1 MKMIRRLT
9 LALFAASCFA
19 CSSPPGRIMD
29 DSEEDYVGSG
39 AAGAASYDRL
49 IEGAVQKLLQQ
60 HSATARGVDQLKIA
74 CLEFENAGA
83 EDLGDWQNQLFDLIN
98 TSVNQSMRYR
108 TVSDRFVTA
117 GLRETRLRRDD
128 LFIPA
133 KRDQFAEVMR
143 SSGSPVDAL
152 LFPKLTTG
160 STRGDDVRQRNY
172 LLTLELVD
180 VKTGE
185 NEQVSERL
193 RKAYTN

>member
-1 MKMIRRLT
+1 MNMLRRLALVL
-9 LALFAASCFA
+9 LAVGLVACAS
-19 CSSPPGRIMD
+19 PEGRIMD
-29 DSEEDYVGSG
+29 DSEEDYVGKD

-60 HSATARGVDQLKIA
+60 HSATGRGVDQLKIA
-74 CLEFENAGA
+74 CLEFENAGS
-83 EDLGDWQNQLFDLIN
+83 EELGDWQNQLFDLIN
-98 TSVNQSMRYR
+98 TSINQSMRYR
-108 TVSDRFVTA
+108 TISDRFVSA

-133 KRDQFAEVMR
+133 KRRQFIDVME
-143 SSGSPVDAL
+143 SAGNPVDAL

-160 STRGDDVRQRNY
+160 STRGEDTRQRNY